1 MTKVAQFDLSIR
13 SIVGVRKHS
22 ALILTFWNCYYMY
35 SICKL
40 CLGLNCNRCSM
51 KMLTTMYHKLR
62 SYSFLFFWA
71 NLMQFEV
78 ILKLTRAILANQDGP
93 I

>member
-1 MTKVAQFDLSIR
+1 MFDED
-13 SIVGVRKHS
+13 V
-22 ALILTFWNCYYMY
+22 N
-35 SICKL
+35 
-40 CLGLNCNRCSM
+40 N
-51 KMLTTMYHKLR
+51 YHKLR

-93 I
+93 IGLYKVG